1 MLPKCFAVQC
11 PWCHGSGTRCA
22 ALAQNVA
29 PAQPQ
34 IDVNFEALAPLEAEG
49 GALREVC
56 GQRMDLFVAPAAA
69 WLVFRL
75 GLLRL
80 LHVSHVRIAP
90 YACVGRAGATGFPT
104 R

>member
-1 MLPKCFAVQC
+1 
-11 PWCHGSGTRCA
+11 
-22 ALAQNVA
+22 
-29 PAQPQ
+29 
-34 IDVNFEALAPLEAEG
+34 
-49 GALREVC
+49 
-56 GQRMDLFVAPAAA
+56 MDLFVAPAAA